1 MDGWLEVAR
10 GEVGPETIDYNGHM
24 DVPAPTMTSVNP
36 KPAGHNR

>member
-24 DVPAPTMTSVNP
+24 NVPAPTMTSMNP
-36 KPAGHNR
+36 KRAGR